1 MTTGNSL
8 ILQLGKEASYAVT
21 PMADST
27 FRLHASKA
35 DFEPVYDKK
44 NTGELTGGKTAAKV
58 ETMYIKVEGST
69 DHGVRPDE
77 VGLILKAL
85 LGVEATPDLVVGS
98 TGAYSHI
105 FTAIGTSESD
115 HLPSLAA
122 RISRGGIVQGYSG
135 LKINSV
141 SFSAAPGD
149 FLKMSITYVGKD
161 EISETLTAAL
171 VPSALKTLKF
181 HHAVCKVDGDLL
193 ADVTNIK
200 LDYNNNLMVDTQT
213 TSTGLYAKEPEAGQ
227 RDIAIELE
235 ALYSSAAETERASF
249 YKTDAIFSLE
259 IVFTSDEEIETG
271 YDYSMKWTINNAQM
285 QTAPRTVSGASDPN
299 KITFTAKAIEDG
311 ADPLIEV
318 ELVNARGTVY

>member
-85 LGVEATPDLVVGS
+85 LGVEATPDLVDGS

-149 FLKMSITYVGKD
+149 FLKMSINYVGKD
-161 EISETLTAAL
+161 EIPTTLTAAL
-171 VPSALKTLKF
+171 LPSSLKTLKF
-181 HHAVCKVDGDLL
+181 HHATCKLDGVAI
-193 ADVTNIK
+193 ADVSNIK

-227 RDIAIELE
+227 RDITIELE
-235 ALYSSAAETERASF
+235 ALYSSAAEASRASF
-249 YKTDAIFSLE
+249 YKTDAIFALE
-259 IVFTSDEEIETG
+259 IVFTSDEEIEAG
-271 YDYSMKWTINNAQM
+271 YPYEMTWSIANAQM
-285 QTAPRTVSGASDPN
+285 QSAPRAVSGASDPN

-311 ADPLIEV
+311 ADPLIEI
-318 ELVNARGTVY
+318 ELINARETVY